1 MRGWRLWANESQ
13 SFREV
18 AQRRAHPV
26 NNARGLRRDGR
37 EPTYAR
43 RHDGRANDH
52 PNSAGQFFQTP
63 RVSFSSAPKA
73 SIEDRLRGQPGI
85 FEGVRLPRLRHWS
98 GHLLRAYRSAFSL
111 CARIG
116 VRNLVIQL
124 HVNRNPDDVAI
135 AVLPGFKKRDWRAA
149 HQGCADG
156 LAWDTGRR

>member
-1 MRGWRLWANESQ
+1 VRWLSVALTLSIALVACVETDGSQ
-13 SFREV
+13 HTLDATTV
-18 AQRRAHPV
+18 V
-26 NNARGLRRDGR
+26 
-37 EPTYAR
+37 PTTT
-43 RHDGRANDH
+43 
-52 PNSAGQFFQTP
+52 PTP
-63 RVSFSSAPKA
+63 RVSSSSAPKA

-98 GHLLRAYRSAFSL
+98 EHLSRAYRSAFSL

-116 VRNLVIQL
+116 VRNLAIQL

-156 LAWDTGRR
+156 LAWNAGRR

>member
-1 MRGWRLWANESQ
+1 MRWLSVALTLSITLVACVETDGSQ
-13 SFREV
+13 HMLDATTV
-18 AQRRAHPV
+18 V
-26 NNARGLRRDGR
+26 
-37 EPTYAR
+37 PTTT
-43 RHDGRANDH
+43 
-52 PNSAGQFFQTP
+52 PTP
-63 RVSFSSAPKA
+63 RVSFSSAPKT

-116 VRNLVIQL
+116 VRNLAIQL